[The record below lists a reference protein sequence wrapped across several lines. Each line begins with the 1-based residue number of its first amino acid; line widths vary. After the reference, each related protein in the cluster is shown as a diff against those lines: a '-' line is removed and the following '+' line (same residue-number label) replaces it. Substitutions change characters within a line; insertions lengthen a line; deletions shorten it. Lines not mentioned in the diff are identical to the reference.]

1 VIPGKTKHR
10 RIAGIPNALPPGHAS
25 GIVVIIQNVG
35 SQRPVDRTTEL
46 IHRTPPWS
54 RLEGRF
60 SCDQRNRYPGGSV
73 GETSL
78 VDLALRHSQ
87 PAWVRGAGE
96 PKGQGAELVS
106 AIRER
111 LGPEPIEVF
120 APYAG
125 EAAELVLEA
134 IAAAGDD
141 RAAVTGAILSAQRQN
156 GIFGSYRITDN
167 GNPTVGP
174 VSIFVASD
182 SFEPVRE
189 ITPSSRL
196 VAAARGR

>member
-1 VIPGKTKHR
+1 MLENLRGK
-10 RIAGIPNALPPGHAS
+10 
-25 GIVVIIQNVG
+25 
-35 SQRPVDRTTEL
+35 
-46 IHRTPPWS
+46 
-54 RLEGRF
+54 
-60 SCDQRNRYPGGSV
+60 
-73 GETSL
+73 
-78 VDLALRHSQ
+78 
-87 PAWVRGAGE
+87 
-96 PKGQGAELVS
+96 GAELVS

-174 VSIFVASD
+174 IFVASD